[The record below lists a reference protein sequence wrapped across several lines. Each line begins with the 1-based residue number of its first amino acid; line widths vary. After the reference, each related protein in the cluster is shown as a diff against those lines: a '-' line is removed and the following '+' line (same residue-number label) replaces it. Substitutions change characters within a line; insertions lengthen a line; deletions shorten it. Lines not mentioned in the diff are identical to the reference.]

1 MRAGNTN
8 KAKMK
13 QIKKRKTGF
22 ASFCFIYFFSPG
34 FAFAWTVMACA
45 NAVSI
50 YTHTETPWFLFF
62 FFLIVLNFMSHFFS
76 LWNDVCAHRLSLHG
90 KYVCSRFLFL
100 YRADFQ
106 TVLITCTTKSLRG
119 KHYNFFFIGNKFFVP
134 DIFHD
139 MYVVK
144 MMNYMQHY

>member
-13 QIKKRKTGF
+13 QIKKRKIGF
-22 ASFCFIYFFSPG
+22 ASVCFIFFFSPG

-50 YTHTETPWFLFF
+50 YIHTQTPWFLFF
-62 FFLIVLNFMSHFFS
+62 FFLIVLNFMSHFS
-76 LWNDVCAHRLSLHG
+76 LWNDVCAHRHHCMVSMFVLDSSFFIEPIFKL
-90 KYVCSRFLFL
+90 CSSHVRPSHQG
-100 YRADFQ
+100 AN
-106 TVLITCTTKSLRG
+106 TTT
-119 KHYNFFFIGNKFFVP
+119 FFFIGNKFFVP

-144 MMNYMQHY
+144 MMHYMQHY